1 MIHIAEFAAITH
13 RSIQSTRHLIY
24 DHIGV
29 RTMKFF
35 RDRSRVMIPVA
46 ELYGF
51 PLTDKGTVAAG
62 VRNIYHY
69 KLVDGEFQNDG
80 AGGGDMIGI
89 WWMGS
94 GKFNAFHCGVRSH
107 KESCPSPPNTMNA
120 LLEKL

>member
-24 DHIGV
+24 DHIGI
-29 RTMKFF
+29 RKMKYF

-51 PLTDKGTVAAG
+51 PLTDQGPVTG

-69 KLVDGEFQNDG
+69 KLVDGKFEKVLCEQCTFGTEPCAERKAADELIVPE
-80 AGGGDMIGI
+80 GD
-89 WWMGS
+89 
-94 GKFNAFHCGVRSH
+94 K
-107 KESCPSPPNTMNA
+107 
-120 LLEKL
+120 

>member
-1 MIHIAEFAAITH
+1 MNNPLDSCKVYTLNGIPMIHIAEFARITH

-24 DHIGV
+24 DHIGL

-46 ELYGF
+46 ELHGF

-69 KLVDGEFQNDG
+69 KLVDGEYQKVLCEQCTFGTEPCD
-80 AGGGDMIGI
+80 ARRAADELDVPEGD
-89 WWMGS
+89 
-94 GKFNAFHCGVRSH
+94 K
-107 KESCPSPPNTMNA
+107 
-120 LLEKL
+120 

>member
-1 MIHIAEFAAITH
+1 MNNPLDTCKVYTISGVEVIHIAEFARITN

-24 DHIGV
+24 DHIGI
-29 RTMKFF
+29 RLMKHF

-69 KLVDGEFQNDG
+69 KLVDGKFVKTLCEKCTFGTEPCPERKAADELVVPE
-80 AGGGDMIGI
+80 GD
-89 WWMGS
+89 
-94 GKFNAFHCGVRSH
+94 K
-107 KESCPSPPNTMNA
+107 
-120 LLEKL
+120 

>member
-1 MIHIAEFAAITH
+1 MNNPLDSCKVYTFQGIEMIHIAEFAKITN

-24 DHIGV
+24 DHIGI
-29 RTMKFF
+29 RLMKHF

-69 KLVDGEFQNDG
+69 RLSED
-80 AGGGDMIGI
+80 
-89 WWMGS
+89 
-94 GKFNAFHCGVRSH
+94 GKFEKTLCEQCTFTN
-107 KESCPSPPNTMNA
+107 EPCPERKAADDLVVP
-120 LLEKL
+120 EGDK

>member
-1 MIHIAEFAAITH
+1 MNNPLDSCKVYTIKGVDVIHIAEFAAITH

-29 RTMKFF
+29 RLMKYY

-51 PLTDKGTVAAG
+51 PLTDKGPVTG

-69 KLVDGEFQNDG
+69 KLVDGEFKKVLCEQCTFGTEVCTERKAADDLIVPE
-80 AGGGDMIGI
+80 GD
-89 WWMGS
+89 
-94 GKFNAFHCGVRSH
+94 K
-107 KESCPSPPNTMNA
+107 
-120 LLEKL
+120 